1 MFVVLE
7 NQICECSYAPE
18 NVQLLRR
25 MQKGPALCGETLI
38 FTFADIAQKRL
49 ADGTLGSWHAV
60 ELANFDRKSF

>member
-1 MFVVLE
+1 MFVVFE
-7 NQICECSYAPE
+7 IQIYECSCAPKKMR
-18 NVQLLRR
+18 LLRR
-25 MQKGPALCGETLI
+25 RQKFASLCSETLI